1 MSYLAYI
8 CENCFMIYINREIK
22 NLVLDYLIP
31 NKVVVLI
38 GPRRVG
44 KTVFIKQLIDVM
56 QEPYVLLNGEDIATR
71 ELFKRRSTNH
81 LMQLLNGKL
90 LLIIDEAQ
98 KIEDIGLSLKLMID
112 EIKGLRILITGSSA
126 FDVEN
131 LTGEPLTGRKYT
143 FKMFGL
149 SEKEYD
155 QTDSILTFKDKLH
168 DRLIYGN
175 YPELLHLTTK
185 EQKNRYLNELV
196 SSYLLKDILSFENIR
211 NSNKIF
217 DLLRLLAFQVGNL
230 VSTSELGNQTGL
242 STNTVIKYLDLLS
255 KVFIIHRVGG
265 FSRNLRK
272 EINKSNKW
280 YFLDNGIRNLLIANL
295 NPIEL
300 RNDIGHLWE
309 NYMISDRIKYQNY
322 SGMIVNNYFW
332 RTYDQQEIDW
342 IEEREGKLFAYEFKW
357 NPQKMVKA
365 PAAWTANYKSSS
377 FEVIHSENY
386 GQWVGKTMF

>member
-1 MSYLAYI
+1 
-8 CENCFMIYINREIK
+8 MIYISREIK

-44 KTVFIKQLIDVM
+44 KTVFINQLIEEM

-71 ELFKRRSTNH
+71 ELFKRRSINH

-90 LLIIDEAQ
+90 LFIIDEAQ

-155 QTDSILTFKDKLH
+155 QTDSILTFRDNLH

-175 YPELLHLTTK
+175 YPELIHLTTK
-185 EQKNRYLNELV
+185 EQKMRYLNELV
-196 SSYLLKDILSFENIR
+196 SSFLLKDILSFENIR
-211 NSNKIF
+211 SSNKIF

-265 FSRNLRK
+265 YSRNLRK

-280 YFLDNGIRNLLIANL
+280 YFSDNGIRNLLIANL

-300 RNDIGHLWE
+300 RNDIGQLWE
-309 NYMISDRIKYQNY
+309 NYMISERMKFQNY

-365 PAAWTANYKSSS
+365 PAAWITNYMSSS
-377 FEVIHSENY
+377 FEVIHSENF
-386 GQWVGKTMF
+386 GQWVGKTIH